1 MCSTR
6 NCRAC
11 PRNSVRSSCSAT
23 WTDRRRRRSPVNPA
37 NWTTNALAMEVNTSG
52 RDSAFSAVTQGN
64 CSFDD
69 RENEHHPAS
78 IRERSAQPPCRRER
92 TDSWNRQ
99 EGRAGPITVLPP
111 PAALD
116 LIAAA
121 FPIRIADRSCL
132 RIYPTRRRMTACGH
146 HLRPSSGGYN
156 LANIATGYRNGT
168 QWIVAA
174 LLEPVVCMHH
184 RDESRSAGDPVRGA

>member
-78 IRERSAQPPCRRER
+78 MRERSAQPPCRRER
-92 TDSWNRQ
+92 TGSFQRRRSAWSSESTSANPLGCQLPAGQGGGWLPDRRGRFPHRFVRRIALGPRAAVRPRPQRQ
-99 EGRAGPITVLPP
+99 AGQAQQSP
-111 PAALD
+111 ALD
-116 LIAAA
+116 
-121 FPIRIADRSCL
+121 
-132 RIYPTRRRMTACGH
+132 
-146 HLRPSSGGYN
+146 
-156 LANIATGYRNGT
+156 
-168 QWIVAA
+168 
-174 LLEPVVCMHH
+174 
-184 RDESRSAGDPVRGA
+184 